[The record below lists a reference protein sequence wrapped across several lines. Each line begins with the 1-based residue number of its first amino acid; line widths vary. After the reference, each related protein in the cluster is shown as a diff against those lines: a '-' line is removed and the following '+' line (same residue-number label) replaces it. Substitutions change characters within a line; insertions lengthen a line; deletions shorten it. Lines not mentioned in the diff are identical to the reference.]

1 MPESRTSGSKTGYEW
16 SLSDSPIL
24 LPLAFE
30 AREMNAARVAFFLA
44 EYSGSNVIIT
54 HVKTPGEDSAKKT
67 RMMEAIGRLADKLR
81 VKFELD
87 EIIVESEPSLGDIA
101 QLLVK
106 NAERRQCQLIVMS
119 AHREAFFTELFGRV
133 SDRVVRISRTPVIL
147 TETPR
152 DGMIIPDSPRRMLIP
167 VLYDKFI
174 PGPFIIASALTSTAS
189 APDIEIIVAGIVEIP
204 PTLPLEAVTTSSEM
218 KDVERSFSLMVSTAI
233 KSLGKLFS
241 PRMLPVRD
249 IGFDVAEYSKDEGI
263 DIIIIYTSGR
273 SGYGKLLKKA
283 EYEIVKKAPCICL
296 VMFPASGQGA

>member
-1 MPESRTSGSKTGYEW
+1 MSERASGSKTGYEW
-16 SLSDSPIL
+16 SLGDAPIL

-30 AREMNAARVAFFLA
+30 ARELNAARVAFFLA

-54 HVKTPGEDSAKKT
+54 HVKTPGEDSAKKA
-67 RMMEAIGRLADKLR
+67 RVMDAIGKLADKLR

-133 SDRVVRISRTPVIL
+133 SDRVVRTSRTPVIL
-147 TETPR
+147 IETPR
-152 DGMIIPDSPRRMLIP
+152 DGMVIPDLPRRMLIP

-174 PGPFIIASALTSTAS
+174 PGPFIVASALTSTAS
-189 APDIEIIVAGIVEIP
+189 SPDIEIIAAGIIEIP
-204 PTLPLEAVTTSSEM
+204 PTLPLEAATTSSEM
-218 KDVERSFSLMVSTAI
+218 RDAERSFSLMVSTAI

-241 PRMLPVRD
+241 PRILPVRD
-249 IGFDVAEYSKDEGI
+249 VGFDVAEYSKDEGI
-263 DIIIIYTSGR
+263 DMIILYSSGR

-296 VMFPASGQGA
+296 VMFAASGQGS

>member
-1 MPESRTSGSKTGYEW
+1 MPESRASGSKTGYEW
-16 SLSDSPIL
+16 SLGDSPIL

-30 AREMNAARVAFFLA
+30 ARELNAARVAFFLA

-101 QLLVK
+101 KLLVK

-133 SDRVVRISRTPVIL
+133 SDRVVRISRTTVIL
-147 TETPR
+147 IETPR

-174 PGPFIIASALTSTAS
+174 PRPFIIASALTSTAS
-189 APDIEIIVAGIVEIP
+189 SPDIEITVAKIVEMP
-204 PTLPLEAVTTSSEM
+204 PTLPLEAATTSSEM
-218 KDVERSFSLMVSTAI
+218 RDVERSFSLMVSTAI

-241 PRMLPVRD
+241 PRILPVRD
-249 IGFDVAEYSKDEGI
+249 TGFDVAEYSKDEGI
-263 DIIIIYTSGR
+263 DIIILYTSGR

-296 VMFPASGQGA
+296 VIFPPSGQSA